1 MGTQQQAFLATI
13 RTSTAETTELIVAAT
28 EAAAQTEAEA
38 RHGADDR
45 SVLISVERLAVDDVV
60 IVATPTTSTSTGTA
74 DGLVSATG
82 ARPVLPFPF
91 TDIRPSLGRHVPNAA
106 IYPSAAAHGLRGTAL
121 FSAPGLLDPVERPVT
136 VLATYADGRSRV
148 RIDDSGT
155 TALIDSTSLRLHRAA
170 A

>member
-1 MGTQQQAFLATI
+1 MSKQQQAFLATI
-13 RTSTAETTELIVAAT
+13 RTSTNETTELIVAAS
-28 EAAAQTEAEA
+28 ERAAMAEAES

-45 SVLISVERLAVDDVV
+45 SVMISVERLEVDDVV
-60 IVATPTTSTSTGTA
+60 IVCAQAETGTA

-82 ARPVLPFPF
+82 ARSMLPFPF
-91 TDIRPSLGRHVPNAA
+91 IDIRPSLGRHVPNAA
-106 IYPSAAAHGLRGTAL
+106 IYPSADACGLRGTAL

-155 TALIDSTSLRLHRAA
+155 TALINSTSLRLNRAA